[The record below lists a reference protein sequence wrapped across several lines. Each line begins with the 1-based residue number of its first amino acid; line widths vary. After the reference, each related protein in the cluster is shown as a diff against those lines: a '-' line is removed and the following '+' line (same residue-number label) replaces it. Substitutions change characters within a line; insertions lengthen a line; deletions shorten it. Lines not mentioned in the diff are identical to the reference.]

1 MRMVWIAVGI
11 IVLISVT
18 AGGLYWYNAQLHG
31 QLQNNLGEL
40 EKAVQAE
47 NWEEAKQIS
56 KKLEETWKEADTAW
70 SPVMDRRD
78 VDRVDESLIR
88 VGHLSA
94 SRQKDELLLEISMAK
109 RFVDR
114 LLQKESISIKSVF

>member
-40 EKAVQAE
+40 
-47 NWEEAKQIS
+47 EAKQIS